1 MPQEPAQPMAG
12 NGPPD
17 QVRARVAAAYQL
29 LARSRQRAAFAMAH
43 VRYID
48 LLLHSSS
55 QRSSAAESA
64 GGPGLEHVT
73 EVVEHEVATHLR
85 AVELHETAAQ
95 LQEEGGWPARA
106 AAARAHAA
114 HARELAR
121 RAREEL
127 AHYRA
132 QATAAREQVDEL
144 KRREPQ
150 HRDGHAAGGKDTGAH
165 HGRP

>member
-1 MPQEPAQPMAG
+1 MAG

-17 QVRARVAAAYQL
+17 QVPARVAAAYQL

-106 AAARAHAA
+106 AAAR
-114 HARELAR
+114 
-121 RAREEL
+121 
-127 AHYRA
+127 
-132 QATAAREQVDEL
+132 EQVDEL